1 MSKFNVFE
9 IIEAKPHNDSLR
21 ISRAQKRIVGH
32 VTLVG
37 FIDKDT
43 EQQIIY
49 CPSLDATGYGET
61 EAKAMEMIKF
71 SISEYFKFLVGLST
85 KKMEEELRSI
95 GFAHVNNK
103 TKEFSK
109 ASVDIAG
116 QLQNLNAVDNKI
128 KRFTL
133 EAA

>member
-1 MSKFNVFE
+1 MSKFNIFE
-9 IIEAKPHNDSLR
+9 AIEGKPDNDSLR
-21 ISRAQKRIVGH
+21 INRANRRIVGNL
-32 VTLVG
+32 TLVG
-37 FIDKDT
+37 FVDKDT
-43 EQQIIY
+43 EQHVIF

-71 SISEYFKFLVGLST
+71 SIAEYFQFLVNLST
-85 KKMEEELRSI
+85 KKMDEELRNT
-95 GFAHVNNK
+95 GFGHIKNK

-109 ASVDIAG
+109 AFVDIDG
-116 QLQNLNAVDNKI
+116 QLQNLNAVDDKI